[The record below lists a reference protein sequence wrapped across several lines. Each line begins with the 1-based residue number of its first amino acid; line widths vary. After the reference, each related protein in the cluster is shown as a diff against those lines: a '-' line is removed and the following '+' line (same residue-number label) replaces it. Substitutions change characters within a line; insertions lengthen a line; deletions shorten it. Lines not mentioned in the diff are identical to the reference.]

1 MAMVHN
7 IMEDANNL
15 RVYTVAGDT
24 VRDVS
29 RRTVVPERDDSG
41 TKDVITRTNVKHLKA
56 MLSAN

>member
-1 MAMVHN
+1 MIHN

-15 RVYTVAGDT
+15 RVYTVAAGDT

-41 TKDVITRTNVKHLKA
+41 TKDVITRTNVKHLR
-56 MLSAN
+56 